1 MRMPPRSF
9 PALSA
14 SPEALLGTRRRW
26 LGACVLAAGGW
37 SLARPAWA
45 QPASGALSI
54 GVLPNV
60 SARILLASYQPMREK
75 AFMSTPSSSLRSGS
89 NSTS

>member
-9 PALSA
+9 PALPA
-14 SPEALLGTRRRW
+14 SPDALLGTRRRW

-37 SLARPAWA
+37 SLAGPAWA
-45 QPASGALSI
+45 QTASGALSI

-60 SARILLASYQPMREK
+60 SARILLASYQPMRE
-75 AFMSTPSSSLRSGS
+75 
-89 NSTS
+89 